1 MATSLNQNMAVAN
14 RVMRKASQQ
23 SVKHFN
29 MVRPNSTLSHKIY
42 KKGKLVAIEY
52 AKFVNENEIRVPDK
66 VYRSMNSW
74 AEANLRK
81 HSDKLD
87 RETFTI
93 NVYDRNSGIYFV
105 RNTDDQRRP
114 LYEIKELI
122 APAAPVA
129 PAPSTS
135 DVVASTLE
143 AALET
148 KKKEI
153 QDLEKMAKEAIDKA
167 EKKKK
172 ASILIEQVL
181 EAIRA

>member
-1 MATSLNQNMAVAN
+1 
-14 RVMRKASQQ
+14 
-23 SVKHFN
+23 
-29 MVRPNSTLSHKIY
+29 MVRPNSTLKHKIY
-42 KKGKLVAIEY
+42 KKGKLVATEY
-52 AKFVNENEIRVPDK
+52 AKFVNEREIRVPEK
-66 VYRSMNSW
+66 VYRSMNAW

-105 RNTDDQRRP
+105 RNTDDEERP
-114 LYEIKELI
+114 LHEIKQLV
-122 APAAPVA
+122 APSAAPVA

-143 AALET
+143 AALKT

-153 QDLEKMAKEAIDKA
+153 QDLEKIAKEAIDRA
-167 EKKKK
+167 EKKKR
-172 ASILIEQVL
+172 ASILIEEVL